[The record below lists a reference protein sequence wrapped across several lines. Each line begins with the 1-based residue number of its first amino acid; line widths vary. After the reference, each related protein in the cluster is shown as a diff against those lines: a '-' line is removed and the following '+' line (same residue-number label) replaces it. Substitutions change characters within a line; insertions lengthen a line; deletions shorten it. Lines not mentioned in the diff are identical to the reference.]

1 MGLVKRLIRRKVK
14 TPVKHAVRRK
24 VTRPAR
30 RRIEFATSVKCRTCG
45 RRYTNPLTHTCT
57 VRTDFKR
64 RKAAAERAARR
75 ERERQR
81 KRAAAAQKRE
91 RAKARRKAA
100 ADRRKAAAADR
111 RRKAREKRSAPRS
124 AARPQ
129 HDFRT
134 CQDDECRRYACV
146 GYKAGYADA
155 EADAE
160 RESA

>member
-1 MGLVKRLIRRKVK
+1 MGLIRRLFRRKVK
-14 TPVKHAVRRK
+14 APLKRAVRRK

-30 RRIEFATSVKCRTCG
+30 KRVQLATSVKCKTCG
-45 RRYTNPLTHTCT
+45 KRYTNPLTHVCT

-64 RKAAAERAARR
+64 RKAAADRAAKR

-81 KRAAAAQKRE
+81 RREAAARRRE
-91 RAKARRKAA
+91 KAKARRKAA
-100 ADRRKAAAADR
+100 ADRRKAAAAER
-111 RRKAREKRSAPRS
+111 RRRAREKRPAPRP
-124 AARPQ
+124 ARPQ

-134 CQDDECRRYACV
+134 CEDDDCRRYACV

-160 RESA
+160 HEDA

>member
-1 MGLVKRLIRRKVK
+1 MGLVKRLIRRKIK
-14 TPVKHAVRRK
+14 APVKRAVRRK

-30 RRIEFATSVKCRTCG
+30 RRIELATSVRCGTCG
-45 RRYTNPLTHTCT
+45 RRYTNPLAHACT

-64 RKAAAERAARR
+64 RKAAAERAAKR

-81 KRAAAAQKRE
+81 KRAAAARKRE
-91 RAKARRKAA
+91 RARERRKAA
-100 ADRRKAAAADR
+100 ADRRKAAAAER
-111 RRKAREKRSAPRS
+111 RRKAREKRSAPRPS
-124 AARPQ
+124 RPP